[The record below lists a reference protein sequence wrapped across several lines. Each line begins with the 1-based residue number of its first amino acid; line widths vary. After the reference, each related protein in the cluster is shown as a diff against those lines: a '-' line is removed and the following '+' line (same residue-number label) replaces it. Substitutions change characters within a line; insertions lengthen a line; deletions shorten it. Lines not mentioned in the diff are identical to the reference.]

1 MEEGRGLFV
10 EIYDQYENFAFKHD
24 VGSIVFVVFF
34 LQEDFNLNLIC
45 FIVGLKWHF
54 HIMRTT

>member
-34 LQEDFNLNLIC
+34 LQEDFYLNLIC
-45 FIVGLKWHF
+45 FIVGLK
-54 HIMRTT
+54 